1 MDKIILVVHLIVAIA
16 MVLVVLVQRSEG
28 AGLMG
33 ASQGSMMPVRGSG
46 NPLTRATAILA
57 TIFFITS
64 LTLAIMAGG
73 HKRPASLA
81 ETIAA
86 EQTVAPV
93 TAPIDGAP
101 TQAAPTQAPA
111 ATPAPAAADKAS
123 EKAPPVT
130 P

>member
-93 TAPIDGAP
+93 TAPVDGAP
-101 TQAAPTQAPA
+101 AAPAPA
-111 ATPAPAAADKAS
+111 APAAADKAS